1 MGRMAREGI
10 GMASGEKLNLLRTFL
25 GSLPVGLAEGLARA
39 VEVDRMNNG
48 TGLPHDTI
56 LESLRPTLRDGD
68 KNARALTPLRLFCR
82 PFEDLL
88 TNDQRSQKQKGRILR
103 SSITPVWNWLAQD
116 LLPEEAQAYAV
127 AVKTA
132 ALGCGTDE
140 VLDRAAAFW
149 QAAAQALGE
158 RLATESGRR
167 AAQRALKE
175 EAAVADAQEMALML
189 GVGPD
194 IYDLQQRLPQILPA
208 LTEDVVKAFRD
219 TYDRLMQTAPDAAPY
234 LPLVVMSRLEK
245 PWEALRLPLGAA
257 GDTAEDSP
265 AESDTG
271 LAGEVLFAT
280 VEAHSAAVRAAT
292 PHRFDADTLISHI
305 EQFAELSNGVI
316 KEVELRRDG
325 VWGLRLVKDRAT
337 VAEAMDGFMQ
347 RTPQEIMAALPM
359 RAEEDGSF
367 RLPDISSPSDPE
379 KSDRALCYARLLAGC
394 RRFAGAAS
402 FGASLKRADEEALG
416 ALKTYNEEIVRGLR
430 DLAEEERI
438 NAEQYAAL
446 ATELTTILI
455 SHEQGEPM
463 GRHGRTDEAPSMA
476 A

>member
-1 MGRMAREGI
+1 
-10 GMASGEKLNLLRTFL
+10 MASREKLNLLRSFL

-48 TGLPHDTI
+48 TGLPHDAI

-88 TNDQRSQKQKGRILR
+88 TNEQRSQKQKGRILR

-116 LLPEEAQAYAV
+116 LLPEEARAYAV

-132 ALGCGTDE
+132 ALGCGADD
-140 VLDRAAAFW
+140 VLTRAAEFWRAAA
-149 QAAAQALGE
+149 QVLGE
-158 RLATESGRR
+158 KLATESGRK
-167 AAQRALKE
+167 AARRALKE
-175 EAAVADAQEMALML
+175 EEAIVADVQEMTLML
-189 GVGPD
+189 SVGPD
-194 IYDLQQRLPQILPA
+194 ICVLQEQLPHLIPA
-208 LTEDVVKAFRD
+208 LTEEVVKTFRD
-219 TYDRLMQTAPDAAPY
+219 TYDRLMQTAPDAASY
-234 LPLVVMSRLEK
+234 LPLVVMSRLER
-245 PWEALRLPLGAA
+245 PWEALRLPLSVAGAP
-257 GDTAEDSP
+257 EDS
-265 AESDTG
+265 AGESDTG
-271 LAGEVLFAT
+271 LVGEVLFAT
-280 VEAHSAAVRAAT
+280 VEAHSAAVRAAM
-292 PHRFDADTLISHI
+292 PQRFDADTLISHL

-347 RTPQEIMAALPM
+347 RTPQEIVAALPM
-359 RAEEDGSF
+359 RAEADGSA

-394 RRFAGAAS
+394 RRFAAAAS
-402 FGASLKRADEEALG
+402 FGASLKRADEEALA

-430 DLAEEERI
+430 DLSEEERI

-455 SHEQGEPM
+455 SPEEGQPVG
-463 GRHGRTDEAPSMA
+463 GHGRSDEAPSMA